1 MQVIINR
8 EKDLKGVVKH
18 DGSHATLP
26 QFMENVHKFSK
37 SSIKS
42 AGKVAH
48 LIVVGDVLTTTVE
61 GDVNIS
67 HDWKE
72 QSKAASDV
80 MKEWDTKEEVDR
92 RTAIDRPEIRIKNIV
107 ISHTVTENVK
117 RIRSTDID
125 ENIKRGDIVIVDGDE
140 VGEIISV
147 VPNAR
152 IVLRDPIERE
162 IADGALQERANEQY

>member
-80 MKEWDTKEEVDR
+80 MKEWDTKDEVDR

-107 ISHTVTENVK
+107 EL
-117 RIRSTDID
+117 
-125 ENIKRGDIVIVDGDE
+125 
-140 VGEIISV
+140 EIYKL
-147 VPNAR
+147 N
-152 IVLRDPIERE
+152 
-162 IADGALQERANEQY
+162 